1 MKKRVLTWMV
11 LSLFVIGLLGLISCS
26 KDKDPDPLNVTGTW
40 LIVPIGDA
48 TMTAVLTHSGTVI
61 TGTVS
66 DASNYAQTISGST
79 TATSGSLRPRDI
91 TLTVTFSDSRVSTLT
106 GTVSNDNNSMDGR
119 YNDTQ
124 GGSDTWT
131 ATRQSN

>member
-11 LSLFVIGLLGLISCS
+11 LSLFLVGFLGLVGCS
-26 KDKDPDPLNVTGTW
+26 KDSDPDPLNVTGTW
-40 LIVPIGDA
+40 TIVPIGDA
-48 TMTAVLTHSGTVI
+48 TMTAVLTHSGTTI
-61 TGTVS
+61 TGTVT

-91 TLTVTFSDSRVSTLT
+91 TLTVTFSDGRVSTLT
-106 GTVSNDNNSMDGR
+106 GTVSSNNNSMEGR

-124 GGSDTWT
+124 GGSDAWT
-131 ATRQSN
+131 ATRQ